1 MNNKKTFIKMQSK
14 LYIDTT
20 LIKITLLEGTVKENK
35 ANKWTTKMWN
45 LERETQSSPS
55 QSLQRHLKSALCF
68 GASPRPSES
77 LNWGAGPG
85 GGRGFWPLS
94 LGLLVVPL
102 LGSLALTLYL
112 APALAGSQPGGG
124 YQILPALFGYNR
136 GGVRRGFLHC
146 LSYVRVG
153 KFSPKWC
160 CSRRV
165 EKALCR
171 PEEFLHGKACEFF
184 MLCGVF

>member
-1 MNNKKTFIKMQSK
+1 MNHKNVK
-14 LYIDTT
+14 LGKRDPVQPFPVTAKALAICTVLWSEPT
-20 LIKITLLEGTVKENK
+20 SEWELE
-35 ANKWTTKMWN
+35 
-45 LERETQSSPS
+45 L
-55 QSLQRHLKSALCF
+55 
-68 GASPRPSES
+68 
-77 LNWGAGPG
+77 G
-85 GGRGFWPLS
+85 GRSGRRQRGFWPLS

-102 LGSLALTLYL
+102 SGSLSLTLYL
-112 APALAGSQPGGG
+112 APAPAGSQPGGG

-136 GGVRRGFLHC
+136 RGVRRGFLHR
-146 LSYVRVG
+146 LSYVRVE